1 MFDIKCCCLCRSY
14 DNPNPS
20 SDVIQD
26 AVGNFTLEINNSL
39 KKGTSREFK
48 VDVVF
53 RHDAFR
59 YLFSNKTQLNLD
71 DFGSSYFKVG
81 WDQGYH
87 NYRVGDEYNNGHRLK
102 YPVLA
107 RPYLKWM
114 KNAHCNNINNVMI
127 KKNRSFVEMVEFKIK
142 KINC

>member
-1 MFDIKCCCLCRSY
+1 M
-14 DNPNPS
+14 
-20 SDVIQD
+20 
-26 AVGNFTLEINNSL
+26 GNFTLAINDSL
-39 KKGTSREFK
+39 KKGASREFK
-48 VDVVF
+48 VAVVF
-53 RHDAFR
+53 RHDVFR
-59 YLFSNKTQLNLD
+59 YLFSNKTQLNVD
-71 DFGSSYFKVG
+71 DFSSSYFKVG

-87 NYRVGDEYNNGHRLK
+87 NYRADDEYNNGHRLE

-114 KNAHCNNINNVMI
+114 KNAHCTISNVMI